1 VRDDHRRRS
10 VAAAVLGLGLLGTVA
25 ACGLPFGSDEP
36 GPAPTPVTFS
46 FDVPEDERVLL
57 AAGDVADCDED
68 GDELTAEL
76 LDDLEGV
83 IVPLGDVVYEDGTPQ
98 EFAECYEPTWGRHKD
113 RTLPVIGNHEYETGD
128 ADAYFD
134 YFGAAAGDPAKGY
147 HSLDIGPW
155 HVIILNSNCGQV
167 GECEEGS
174 PQYKWLV
181 DDLAASDARCTVA
194 MWHNPLFSSGRHG
207 GNDKVEDWWT
217 ALYDAGADLVLNAH
231 DHNYERFA
239 PQDPSGSPDPD
250 YGITQFVVGTGGG
263 TLRDMERPIRNS
275 EAREDNTYGVLE
287 LTLEEDGAAWEF
299 KPADGSAFD
308 DSGTLDCHDAPP
320 KQD

>member
-10 VAAAVLGLGLLGTVA
+10 AAAAVLGLGLLGAVT
-25 ACGLPFGSDEP
+25 ACGLPFGSEEP
-36 GPAPTPVTFS
+36 DPTPVTFS

-76 LDDLEGV
+76 LEDLDGI

-113 RTLPVIGNHEYETGD
+113 RTLPVLGNHEYETGD

-134 YFGAAAGDPAKGY
+134 YFGAAAGDPTKGY

-181 DDLAASDARCTVA
+181 EDLAASDARCTVA

-239 PQDPSGSPDPD
+239 AQDPSGSPDPD

-275 EAREDNTYGVLE
+275 EAREDNTYGLLE
-287 LTLEEDGAAWEF
+287 LTLEEDGATWEF
-299 KPADGSAFD
+299 KPVEGSDFD
-308 DSGTLDCHDAPP
+308 DSGKLDCHDAPP
-320 KQD
+320 EQD